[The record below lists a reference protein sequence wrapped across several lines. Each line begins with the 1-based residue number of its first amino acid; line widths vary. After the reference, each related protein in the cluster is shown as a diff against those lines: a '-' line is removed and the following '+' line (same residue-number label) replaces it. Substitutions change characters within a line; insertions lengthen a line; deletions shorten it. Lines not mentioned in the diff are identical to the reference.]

1 MIPQNYE
8 KYISF
13 SFDHFKFIDSAAFLH
28 AVISI
33 MTRFFM
39 MKFTSR
45 KFTSRAG
52 LNLAGADP
60 ALPHQ
65 YSSNIA
71 LGDVTVYLGMTK

>member
-1 MIPQNYE
+1 MLFTLDPAAQS
-8 KYISF
+8 KVH
-13 SFDHFKFIDSAAFLH
+13 DARGDID
-28 AVISI
+28 